1 MTMYAKN
8 GDADDIRGWLLDD
21 YDVRDAAVH
30 YATEGLI
37 STSDLWWLYE
47 EHRIMAPAD
56 AWLLAAM
63 WEHQLVQCTIDET
76 LSNPNWWTWF
86 DRGILDASDPDQ

>member
-1 MTMYAKN
+1 MMTMYDKN
-8 GDADDIRGWLLDD
+8 ADADDIRGWLLDD

-30 YATEGLI
+30 YATEGMI

-63 WEHQLVQCTIDET
+63 WEEPEMVDDRSMFHPD
-76 LSNPNWWTWF
+76 WWQWF
-86 DRGILDASDPDQ
+86 DRGILEARYRDQS